1 MSNEIVVVGS
11 HAPALF
17 IDVKRPP
24 LAGETVLGTNFDEPR
39 DGGKGSNQAIAASRL
54 GASVSFVGRV
64 GDDRLGN
71 ELKEWF
77 SADSVDFS
85 WLIQN
90 SDYPTGAG
98 FNIQTEDGDCAL
110 VTCMGANEFIPKDHI
125 KSALTKMNDAKVMLT
140 QFEIPIETALFAAKV
155 STDLGMKSIINPAPA
170 TLIDFSQY
178 REQISIL
185 VPNEIEAYTL
195 LDISPDLE
203 LSMRELCRQLKD
215 CSGANCVIITFGK
228 KGIVAMDDLGIWE
241 STPPMMDAVDA
252 SGAGDEF
259 CAALGVALVEGRDIR
274 AASEWAANAAALSV
288 TRQGTI
294 PAFPYRGELEEFIRS
309 NQNK

>member
-1 MSNEIVVVGS
+1 MNADIVVVGS

-54 GASVSFVGRV
+54 GASVSFVGRI

-77 SADSVDFS
+77 SADSVDFT

-90 SDYPTGAG
+90 SEYPTGAG

-110 VTCMGANEFIPKDHI
+110 VTCMGANQFIPKDHI
-125 KSALTKMNDAKVMLT
+125 KSALTKMKDAKVMLT
-140 QFEIPIETALFAAKV
+140 QFEIPIETALYSAKV
-155 STDLGMKSIINPAPA
+155 SKALGMTSIVNPAPA
-170 TLIDFSQY
+170 SPIDFSNY
-178 REQISIL
+178 MDQISIL

-195 LDISPDLE
+195 LDTSPDPSLDIKK
-203 LSMRELCRQLKD
+203 LCSRLKD
-215 CSGANCVIITFGK
+215 YSGAEYVIITIGK
-228 KGIVAMDDLGIWE
+228 KGIVGMDDQGVWE
-241 STPPMMDAVDA
+241 YTPPEMKPVDA

-274 AASEWAANAAALSV
+274 AATEWAANAAALSV

-294 PAFPYRGELEEFIRS
+294 PAFPQRDELEEFI
-309 NQNK
+309 QIYQDK